1 MWVVDGAN
9 LFEVADQDVL
19 SNQNGNVSL
28 SFAEFERLTCDPS
41 GLVRACFFAN
51 LLKNRE
57 AIVALKRNG
66 VAWGVRIKVSADANV
81 PYSELEVV
89 VIFPIASAIQVFFE
103 MKEASRREGVD
114 TYVPPKPYVDNDVQI
129 QFKLRELTV
138 SQRVFLTC
146 LPPAGTGFQ
155 PRQKVDQWTKVLEKK
170 DEREFLQKNKASR
183 LPFDLPD
190 EVLMHVLGL
199 RISEEMSTAKTIQAQ
214 LCTLLQVSRQF
225 GRATRQEMAA
235 MQNRV
240 RLACESMSTTQPTS
254 IERCQS
260 LLQSVSLP
268 LRAALQLRGPWHEYV
283 RARRAHEKRS

>member
-1 MWVVDGAN
+1 MDGAS
-9 LFEVADQDVL
+9 LFDVTVEDIL
-19 SNQNGNVSL
+19 WNGNGNVQL

-41 GLVRACFFAN
+41 GLVRACFFSN
-51 LLKNRE
+51 LLKNRQ

-81 PYSELEVV
+81 QYSEFDVV
-89 VIFPIASAIQVFFE
+89 VIFPIGTSIQVFFE
-103 MKEASRREGVD
+103 IKEASRREGVD
-114 TYVPPKPYVDNDVQI
+114 TDVPPKPYVDNDVQI

-146 LPPAGTGFQ
+146 LPPSGTGFQ
-155 PRQKVDQWTKVLEKK
+155 PRQQVDNWTKVIEKR
-170 DEREFLQKNKASR
+170 DEREFLHKSKASR

-190 EVLMHVLGL
+190 EIVMNILSL
-199 RISEEMSTAKTIQAQ
+199 RICEEMSTAKTIQAQ

-240 RLACESMSTTQPTS
+240 RVACLSISTAHPTS

-260 LLQSVSLP
+260 LLKSVSLP

-283 RARRAHEKRS
+283 RARRAHEKKKLS